1 MGTSVAGSKMGSDV
15 TYGLQGHIPVREDV
29 CIVSHS
35 KLNDP

>member
-1 MGTSVAGSKMGSDV
+1 MGTSVAGSKSGSDV
-15 TYGLQGHIPVREDV
+15 TYGLQGHIPEREDV